1 MATLKDVARESGL
14 TVGTVSRVL
23 NNRGYISEETRRKVY
38 AVMRELN
45 YQPNEMARSLSKQKS
60 NTIGVIVPHIVH
72 PYFSKLISN
81 LEQAAYELK
90 YKILLFNSK
99 GKEEK
104 EEEYI
109 EMCKS
114 NRVAAVILCSGSF
127 HTEQFRNLDFPLIT
141 IERFLDEGIAGI
153 ECDNYRGGILAAEHL
168 IERGC
173 RHLLHI
179 GGISGLPMPA
189 DKRKQGFEKVCQKYG
204 AQYNEVE
211 PSQAYYD
218 DMHYYPIICQAL
230 DQYPETDGIFASSD
244 LIAAQAIQVCAMK
257 GIDVP
262 GSMKIIGFDDVNVA
276 ALTTPGITT
285 IRQPVKEMAEAA
297 VAMAVKAAAG
307 NAVPA
312 TSMFPV
318 TLVERGSTGKAE
330 DVSGKTHRQK
340 AQDRKSRSGNS

>member
-23 NNRGYISEETRRKVY
+23 NNRGYISDETREKVY

-72 PYFSKLISN
+72 PYFAKLISN

-104 EEEYI
+104 EGEYI

-127 HTEQFRNLDFPLIT
+127 HTEQFRKLDFPLIT
-141 IERFLDEGIAGI
+141 IERFLDEGVAGI
-153 ECDNYRGGILAAEHL
+153 ECDNYRGGVLAAEHL
-168 IERGC
+168 ISRGC
-173 RHLLHI
+173 RHILHI
-179 GGISGLPMPA
+179 GGVSGLPMPA
-189 DKRKQGFEKVCQKYG
+189 DKRKQGFEDVCRKNGVEYK
-204 AQYNEVE
+204 EVE
-211 PSQAYYD
+211 PGQAYYD
-218 DMHYYPIICQAL
+218 DMHYYPVICQTL
-230 DQYPETDGIFASSD
+230 EQYPQTDGIFASSD
-244 LIAAQAIQVCAMK
+244 LIAAQVIQVCARK
-257 GIDVP
+257 GIRVP
-262 GSMKIIGFDDVNVA
+262 EQMKVVGFDDVNVA

-297 VAMAVKAAAG
+297 VTLAVKAAKG
-307 NAVPA
+307 DMVPA

-318 TLVERGSTGKAE
+318 TLVERGSTGN
-330 DVSGKTHRQK
+330 GKPE
-340 AQDRKSRSGNS
+340 ASR